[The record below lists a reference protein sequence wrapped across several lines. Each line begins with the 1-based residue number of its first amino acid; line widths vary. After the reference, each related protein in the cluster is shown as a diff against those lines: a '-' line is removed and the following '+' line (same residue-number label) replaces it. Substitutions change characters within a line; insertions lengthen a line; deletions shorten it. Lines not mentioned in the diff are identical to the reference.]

1 MSGAV
6 SHHAGEAAEAT
17 VARHYGARGMPVVR
31 QRWRGRGGEVDL
43 IARDGAGL
51 VFIEVKRSRS
61 HAVAATRL
69 GRRQMDRLCAAAAE
83 YIASEPRGQLTDVR
97 FDLALVDGVG
107 RIDIIENAFGE
118 N

>member
-1 MSGAV
+1 
-6 SHHAGEAAEAT
+6 
-17 VARHYGARGMPVVR
+17 MPVVR

-83 YIASEPRGQLTDVR
+83 YIATEPRGQLTDVR